1 MNISIRQVEGGYYIK
16 LSGRG
21 RGTEE
26 WVTNDKEEVVRI
38 VRGKFLG
45 ELTPDEIASLE
56 EGMQEEKEGEEKKT
70 EG

>member
-1 MNISIRQVEGGYYIK
+1 MVG
-16 LSGRG
+16 G